1 MILTL
6 VQQQESLRDVVN
18 RALFVLPAAVAAPP
32 CLYVV
37 HPPPSYSHRLKLLKH
52 SLKQMAAPHLHRL
65 QRITTPHLLQFPDLR
80 LVQYDSGKLEALAVL
95 LQKLKSEG
103 RRVLI
108 LSQMILMLDILELFL
123 NFHFLTFVRID
134 EYANHEQRQ
143 ELMKIFNRDKRIFCA
158 ILSSHSRSTGV
169 NLVEADTVVFYDND
183 LNPVMDAKAQEWCD
197 RIGRCKDIHIYR
209 LVSGNSVEEKLL
221 KNGTKDLIR
230 EVAAQGNDYSMA
242 FLTQQTIQELFEV
255 HSPMEDSGFR
265 VKAEEF
271 VVLSQEPSPAENISP
286 KVARPFIEALNSIER
301 EDEDSI
307 DRIWEIGPESSIEPI
322 ITELCETKYKEEP
335 SQLQELVA
343 VVDQLTP
350 IEKYAL
356 NYLELFH
363 VSVDEN
369 ELRLNEME
377 SKTAKKAWEVH
388 HMKELKEK
396 EQKIL
401 WEDEEELL
409 TYTRED
415 AYN

>member
-32 CLYVV
+32 CLYVAN
-37 HPPPSYSHRLKLLKH
+37 PPPSYSHRLKLLKH
-52 SLKQMAAPHLHRL
+52 SLKQKAAPHLHQL

-286 KVARPFIEALNSIER
+286 KVARPFIEALNSIEQ
-301 EDEDSI
+301 EDVESNDCI
-307 DRIWEIGPESSIEPI
+307 QEVGPESGIEPLI
-322 ITELCETKYKEEP
+322 SELCETKYMEEP

-369 ELRLNEME
+369 EPRLNEME
-377 SKTAKKAWEVH
+377 LKIAKKAWEVQ

-396 EQKIL
+396 EQKML

>member
-1 MILTL
+1 MILSL
-6 VQQQESLRDVVN
+6 VQQQESLKDVVN
-18 RALFVLPAAVAAPP
+18 RALFVLPPAVAAPP
-32 CLYVV
+32 CLYVTN
-37 HPPPSYSHRLKLLKH
+37 PPPSYSHRLKLLKH
-52 SLKQMAAPHLHRL
+52 NLRQKAAPHLHQL
-65 QRITTPHLLQFPDLR
+65 QQLTTPHLLQFPDLR

-134 EYANHEQRQ
+134 EYANQEQRQ

-169 NLVEADTVVFYDND
+169 SLVEADTVVFYDND

-271 VVLSQEPSPAENISP
+271 IVLSQEPSPAENISP
-286 KVARPFIEALNSIER
+286 KVARPFIEVI
-301 EDEDSI
+301 
-307 DRIWEIGPESSIEPI
+307 
-322 ITELCETKYKEEP
+322 
-335 SQLQELVA
+335 
-343 VVDQLTP
+343 
-350 IEKYAL
+350 
-356 NYLELFH
+356 
-363 VSVDEN
+363 
-369 ELRLNEME
+369 
-377 SKTAKKAWEVH
+377 
-388 HMKELKEK
+388 
-396 EQKIL
+396 
-401 WEDEEELL
+401 
-409 TYTRED
+409 
-415 AYN
+415 

>member
-1 MILTL
+1 
-6 VQQQESLRDVVN
+6 
-18 RALFVLPAAVAAPP
+18 RALFVLPAVVAAPP
-32 CLYVV
+32 CLYVAN
-37 HPPPSYSHRLKLLKH
+37 PPPSYSHRLKLLKH
-52 SLKQMAAPHLHRL
+52 SLKQATAPHLHQL
-65 QRITTPHLLQFPDLR
+65 QQITTPHLLQFPDLR

-134 EYANHEQRQ
+134 EYANSEQRQ
-143 ELMKIFNRDKRIFCA
+143 ELMKIFNKDKRIFCA

-169 NLVEADTVVFYDND
+169 NLVEADTVVFYDNN

-286 KVARPFIEALNSIER
+286 KVARPFIEALNSIEQ
-301 EDEDSI
+301 ENVESNDCI
-307 DRIWEIGPESSIEPI
+307 QEIGPESSMETL
-322 ITELCETKYKEEP
+322 ITELSETKYNEEL

-343 VVDQLTP
+343 LVDQLTP

-369 ELRLNEME
+369 EPQLNEME
-377 SKTAKKAWEVH
+377 LKNAKKAWEVQ

-396 EQKIL
+396 EQKML

>member
-1 MILTL
+1 LLNLIFAFL
-6 VQQQESLRDVVN
+6 N
-18 RALFVLPAAVAAPP
+18 AFHRALFVLPAAVAAPP
-32 CLYVV
+32 CLYVAN
-37 HPPPSYSHRLKLLKH
+37 PPPSYSHRLKVLKH
-52 SLKQMAAPHLHRL
+52 SLKQKAAPHLHQL

-143 ELMKIFNRDKRIFCA
+143 ELMKSFNRDKRIFCA

-242 FLTQQTIQELFEV
+242 FLTQVIEVFNSFENMKYKV
-255 HSPMEDSGFR
+255 WVFSEIGWSEGAEDGDCTEEASLSLSGTPN
-265 VKAEEF
+265 
-271 VVLSQEPSPAENISP
+271 VV
-286 KVARPFIEALNSIER
+286 ALNSIEQ
-301 EDEDSI
+301 EDEESNDHI
-307 DRIWEIGPESSIEPI
+307 QEIRPESSIEPLI
-322 ITELCETKYKEEP
+322 SELCETKYNEEP

-363 VSVDEN
+363 ISVDEN
-369 ELRLNEME
+369 EPRLNEVE
-377 SKTAKKAWEVH
+377 LKTVKKAWEVQ

-396 EQKIL
+396 EQKML

>member
-6 VQQQESLRDVVN
+6 VQQQESLKDVVN

-32 CLYVV
+32 CLYVAN
-37 HPPPSYSHRLKLLKH
+37 PPPSYSHRLKLLKH
-52 SLKQMAAPHLHRL
+52 SLKQTAAPHLHQL
-65 QRITTPHLLQFPDLR
+65 QQITTPHLLQFPDLR

-286 KVARPFIEALNSIER
+286 KVARPFIEALNSIEQ
-301 EDEDSI
+301 EDEESNDCI
-307 DRIWEIGPESSIEPI
+307 QEIGPESSIEPL
-322 ITELCETKYKEEP
+322 ITELCETKYNEEP

-369 ELRLNEME
+369 EPRLNERE
-377 SKTAKKAWEVH
+377 LKTAKKAWEVQ

-396 EQKIL
+396 EQKML

>member
-6 VQQQESLRDVVN
+6 VQQQESLKDVVN

-32 CLYVV
+32 CLYVAN
-37 HPPPSYSHRLKLLKH
+37 PPASYSHRLKLLKH
-52 SLKQMAAPHLHRL
+52 SLKQTAAPHLHQL
-65 QRITTPHLLQFPDLR
+65 QQITTPHLLQFPDLR

-286 KVARPFIEALNSIER
+286 KVARPFIEALNSIEH
-301 EDEDSI
+301 EDEESN
-307 DRIWEIGPESSIEPI
+307 DRIQEIGPESSIEPL
-322 ITELCETKYKEEP
+322 ITELCETKYNEEP

-369 ELRLNEME
+369 EPRLNEME
-377 SKTAKKAWEVH
+377 LKTAKKVWEVQ

-396 EQKIL
+396 EQKML

>member
-1 MILTL
+1 VLYVIFKL
-6 VQQQESLRDVVN
+6 VFSCFDAFH

-32 CLYVV
+32 CLYVAN
-37 HPPPSYSHRLKLLKH
+37 PPPSYSHRLKLLKH
-52 SLKQMAAPHLHRL
+52 SLKQTAAPHLRRL
-65 QRITTPHLLQFPDLR
+65 QQVTTPHLLQFPDLR

-286 KVARPFIEALNSIER
+286 KVARPFIEALNSIEQ
-301 EDEDSI
+301 EDEESNDCI
-307 DRIWEIGPESSIEPI
+307 QEIGPESSIEPL
-322 ITELCETKYKEEP
+322 ITELCETKYNEEP

-369 ELRLNEME
+369 EPRLNEME
-377 SKTAKKAWEVH
+377 LKTAKKAWEVQ

-396 EQKIL
+396 EQKML
-401 WEDEEELL
+401 WEDEGELL

>member
-1 MILTL
+1 MILSL
-6 VQQQESLRDVVN
+6 VQQRESLRDVVD
-18 RALFVLPAAVAAPP
+18 RALFVLPAAVASPP
-32 CLYVV
+32 CLYVAN
-37 HPPPSYSHRLKLLKH
+37 PPPSYSHRLKLLKH
-52 SLKQMAAPHLHRL
+52 SLRQEAAPHLHQL
-65 QRITTPHLLQFPDLR
+65 QQLTTPHLMQFPDLR

-134 EYANHEQRQ
+134 EYANQEQRQ

-301 EDEDSI
+301 EDEESNDHI
-307 DRIWEIGPESSIEPI
+307 QEIGSESSIEPLI
-322 ITELCETKYKEEP
+322 SELCETKYIDEP

-363 VSVDEN
+363 GSVDDN
-369 ELRLNEME
+369 EPRLNEMDL
-377 SKTAKKAWEVH
+377 KIAKKAWEVQ
-388 HMKELKEK
+388 HMKELKER
-396 EQKIL
+396 EQKML
-401 WEDEEELL
+401 WGDEEELL